1 MNWAT
6 MTKEQKQ
13 AVILVAMWVFGGVF
27 ALYQFALR
35 PFLQTSGQST
45 SELDELHQK
54 IEKAEI
60 AMDAQEKV
68 RREYTAATAE
78 LQKATEYFIVP
89 MENPLSW
96 VTEKVY
102 SNARRVGVDVQ
113 SVAEVGLASGGWE
126 ALIRGGARTFKPYG
140 VRISTTC
147 SYARLLEMIA
157 TLEQSNPYLCVSG
170 VTITGHEMDVGKH
183 VITLIVEWPMWGK
196 RLEIGV
202 GGKKGAKPEEKPG

>member
-13 AVILVAMWVFGGVF
+13 AIILVAMWVFGGVF

-35 PFLQTSGQST
+35 PFFQTRGQSS
-45 SELDELHQK
+45 SELDDLRLK
-54 IEKAEI
+54 IDKAEV
-60 AMDAQEKV
+60 AMSAQEKV

-78 LQKATEYFIVP
+78 LQKATEQFIVP

-113 SVAEVGLASGGWE
+113 SVAEVGVSSGGWE
-126 ALIRGGARTFKPYG
+126 ALIRAGRTFKPYG
-140 VRISTTC
+140 VRISTVC
-147 SYARLLEMIA
+147 SYARLLELIT

-170 VTITGHEMDVGKH
+170 VTVTGQDQDVTKH
-183 VITLIVEWPMWGK
+183 VIMLIVEWPMWGK

-202 GGKKGAKPEEKPG
+202 NKKAKAAESPG